1 MSLNFYLAEVNMQSK
16 VVIYFSL
23 AGTSGSNEMP
33 NFLMSKAGRMKALHS
48 VWKTENPAYI
58 EVRPDE

>member
-48 VWKTENPAYI
+48 V
-58 EVRPDE
+58 

>member
-23 AGTSGSNEMP
+23 AGTSSSNEMP
-33 NFLMSKAGRMKALHS
+33 NFLMSKAGGMKALHS
-48 VWKTENPAYI
+48 V
-58 EVRPDE
+58 